1 MCVHVRV
8 VFLQPLPP
16 DVWVCGRAGGRAGLQ
31 AGLQAGSVS
40 CVHAG
45 SFVQPCAS
53 IKDKKQC
60 CSSSERA
67 NSQNPC
73 IAGNYA
79 GGGKC
84 AAVEWLTTQ
93 SISVQQA
100 ADSCEGSR

>member
-1 MCVHVRV
+1 MGVRAG
-8 VFLQPLPP
+8 
-16 DVWVCGRAGGRAGLQ
+16 GRAGGRAGLQ

-60 CSSSERA
+60 CLSSERA

-84 AAVEWLTTQ
+84 AAIEWLTTQ
-93 SISVQQA
+93 SFSVQQEV
-100 ADSCEGSR
+100 DSCEGSR